1 MFYKGIIFDLDDT
14 LYDYKKCHET
24 AIATVINYII
34 EHNDKHK
41 NYEYIFE
48 VYNKINN
55 KLKHELKNTASSHN
69 KSIYLKHLLE
79 ELNLDYS
86 HFQMLHELYWT
97 IFYTNMDCFEG
108 VKDFIIWNKT
118 NGIKIGILTDYETEY
133 QIIKLENLGLLSYID
148 HIVTSEEVG
157 IEKPSVNMFFQML
170 RKMNLLG
177 DELIMIGDNYEKD
190 IIGALNIGVKSYWFN
205 KNNINCNNFTELHSK
220 FYEIHHNLNELK
232 NISKYC
238 GERFDLVQAGGGNT
252 SVKVDDLM
260 FIKASGYNLTNID
273 EKNGYVVINNKLVI
287 EDIKKNDVSNNITK
301 YNYIGKKRASIE
313 TFMHSIVKK
322 YTIHLHPIQ
331 INKILIS
338 KNVKE
343 IVNQIYPS
351 GLIIEYLTPGIKVC
365 NEINKCYD
373 NHNVIFLLNHGI
385 IITSDDI
392 KQIYILLEDVIARFE
407 KYQNINFD
415 RYKSTNN
422 ISDIINKKC
431 NLANVTYLCEDEI
444 INKYFLNKKELFK
457 MKISFPD
464 ALIYCGVKIL
474 FNIDN
479 LNDYIKSVGESPKI
493 IVENDL
499 IYINS
504 HNLQKCKEIE
514 DVFKCNIMILD
525 SDFDKCFLSFEEI
538 CFLNNWDA
546 EKYRKNL

>member
-1 MFYKGIIFDLDDT
+1 
-14 LYDYKKCHET
+14 
-24 AIATVINYII
+24 
-34 EHNDKHK
+34 
-41 NYEYIFE
+41 
-48 VYNKINN
+48 
-55 KLKHELKNTASSHN
+55 
-69 KSIYLKHLLE
+69 
-79 ELNLDYS
+79 
-86 HFQMLHELYWT
+86 
-97 IFYTNMDCFEG
+97 
-108 VKDFIIWNKT
+108 
-118 NGIKIGILTDYETEY
+118 
-133 QIIKLENLGLLSYID
+133 
-148 HIVTSEEVG
+148 
-157 IEKPSVNMFFQML
+157 
-170 RKMNLLG
+170 
-177 DELIMIGDNYEKD
+177 
-190 IIGALNIGVKSYWFN
+190 
-205 KNNINCNNFTELHSK
+205 
-220 FYEIHHNLNELK
+220 
-232 NISKYC
+232 
-238 GERFDLVQAGGGNT
+238 
-252 SVKVDDLM
+252 M

-313 TFMHSIVKK
+313 TFMHSILKK

-514 DVFKCNIMILD
+514 DVFKSNIMILD